1 MKTRFQ
7 TKLESMGRRYYEVFG
22 DIEAQ
27 TEFLKLV
34 SLVLLGLLFL
44 ALFGA
49 FVLAKRPPVV
59 IRVEEVGKAE
69 AITDLASHNA
79 PSELEMLYFAKT
91 FVKRYAEYNAYTV
104 SRDMAEAWNMMGGR
118 CQTAVKRDLIESG
131 TLARIQDAKLN
142 AVIEFKDSKVER
154 ETPEHAF
161 ISLVWVRTLKSYKDT
176 SYLDSSLLKSD
187 LVLRK
192 VPRSPGTPSGL
203 LVDEYREILLNRLED
218 LKR

>member
-7 TKLESMGRRYYEVFG
+7 EKLESMGRRYYEVFG

-59 IRVEEVGKAE
+59 IRVDEVGKAE

-79 PSELEMLYFAKT
+79 PSE
-91 FVKRYAEYNAYTV
+91 
-104 SRDMAEAWNMMGGR
+104 
-118 CQTAVKRDLIESG
+118 
-131 TLARIQDAKLN
+131 
-142 AVIEFKDSKVER
+142 
-154 ETPEHAF
+154 PE
-161 ISLVWVRTLKSYKDT
+161 I
-176 SYLDSSLLKSD
+176 
-187 LVLRK
+187 
-192 VPRSPGTPSGL
+192 
-203 LVDEYREILLNRLED
+203 I
-218 LKR
+218 